1 MLEWK
6 SCENIKI
13 IFTHHAIEKKTERP
27 DWLVRTNHYGETRR
41 MKPQLESL
49 LRFKGVWYINDETD
63 DGITKFYCVVNQLE
77 VYCGIMVEDNEIL
90 ITTYYPYSKRIKRRL
105 FPRGRA
111 SYERFIL
118 S

>member
-1 MLEWK
+1 MLEK
-6 SCENIKI
+6 IRCDNIKI
-13 IFTHHAIEKKTERP
+13 IFTHHAIEKKTERS
-27 DWLVRTNHYGETRR
+27 DWLVRTKQYWETRR

-49 LRFKGVWYINDETD
+49 LRFKGVWYVNYETG
-63 DGITKFYCVVNQLE
+63 DGITKFYCVINQLE

-105 FPRGRA
+105 FPKGRP